1 MTQAERGR
9 QKAQRG
15 AKGAHPAKAPAKN
28 GSTEG
33 ERIAKV
39 LARAGMCSRREAEK
53 LIGEGRVAVNGRTL
67 ASPAVNVA
75 AGDRITV
82 DGKALPEAEPARLW
96 RYHKAKGLVTTH
108 RDPEGRPTV
117 FQRLPAGL
125 PRVISVGRLD
135 INTEGLLLLTND
147 GALARLLELPATGWL
162 RRYRVRAH
170 GTLAQADLDRLK
182 GGITVE
188 GVHYGPIEAH
198 IDRQQGGNVWMTIGL
213 REGKNR
219 EIKRVLEFLNV
230 RVNRLIRIS
239 FGPFML
245 GDLAAGSAEEIKTR
259 VLREQLGE
267 NAIRQAGITLPKP
280 VREASAKREMPGA
293 KRETAGA
300 KRPPAKSKRPP
311 ARAGKGKGR

>member
-1 MTQAERGR
+1 MMTQAERGQPR
-9 QKAQRG
+9 TGRG
-15 AKGAHPAKAPAKN
+15 PKRTRPAKAAIT
-28 GSTEG
+28 STAEG

-39 LARAGMCSRREAEK
+39 LARAGLCSRRGAEK
-53 LIGEGRVAVNGRTL
+53 LIAEGRVTVNGRKL
-67 ASPAVNVA
+67 ASPAVNVTA
-75 AGDRITV
+75 SDRIEI

-117 FQRLPAGL
+117 FQRLPQGL

-147 GALARLLELPATGWL
+147 GALARLLELPSTGWL

-170 GTLAQADLDRLK
+170 GTLTQADLDKLK
-182 GGITVE
+182 NGVTVE
-188 GVHYGPIEAH
+188 GVHYGPIEAQ

-219 EIKRVLEFLNV
+219 EIKRILEFLNV
-230 RVNRLIRIS
+230 TVNRLIRIS

-245 GDLAAGSAEEIKTR
+245 GDLATGSAEEVKTR
-259 VLREQLGE
+259 VLRDQLGE
-267 NAIRQAGITLPKP
+267 KAIAEAGITLPRP
-280 VREASAKREMPGA
+280 AREATAKGG
-293 KRETAGA
+293 TANV
-300 KRPPAKSKRPP
+300 KRPQVRKM
-311 ARAGKGKGR
+311 GGR